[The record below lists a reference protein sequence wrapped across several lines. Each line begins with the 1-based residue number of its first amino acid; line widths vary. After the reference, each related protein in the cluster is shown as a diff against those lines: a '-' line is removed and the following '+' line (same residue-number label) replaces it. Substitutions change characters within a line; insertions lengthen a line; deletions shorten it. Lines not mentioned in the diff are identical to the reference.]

1 MKINDNNL
9 RNVSVT
15 DMDSNYTVDRNSS
28 KNKVGKGIVRTLM
41 GALTFVVTGVGIVH
55 FTGCKNDTKDVS
67 NEIDVTPE
75 AIGYSSNVV
84 NTPVSTPTPT
94 PTQTP
99 SIESKKE
106 KLFNMLSL
114 IEEKEGTL
122 GKEDESVLSLE
133 KDMLALAKELEE
145 YLDDYEKARVLVVLD
160 DNYAR
165 GMNQVEGLSLSEE
178 EGLVSL
184 TYLNGIKANIT
195 EANTE
200 DVTLDFILD
209 FETYWNKLNYD
220 AKKYLQSNI
229 EVKHENYAKYGD
241 LVSDYVLNSKDA
253 MVLKS
258 MIGKRLEVNNYVH
271 DGKYEEAYNLAVK
284 LIEEDVKMYVC
295 NCDMSVG
302 NDKVNVSTLSPWAQ
316 YLVSYIAYA
325 DTSYVRDDTL
335 ITTINGCEIT
345 NGSHKEKAYHYDADY
360 AFVQQDSARNNI
372 NWYLE
377 ANSINAT
384 MAFVYENKILCK

>member
-9 RNVSVT
+9 RNVNVT
-15 DMDSNYTVDRNSS
+15 DMDSNYTIDRNSS

-55 FTGCKNDTKDVS
+55 FTGCKKDTKDVS
-67 NEIDVTPE
+67 NEVDVTPE
-75 AIGYSSNVV
+75 ALGYSSNVV
-84 NTPVSTPTPT
+84 NTPVSTPV

-133 KDMLALAKELEE
+133 KDMLVLAKELEE

-178 EGLVSL
+178 EGLVALS
-184 TYLNGIKANIT
+184 YLNGIKANIT

-220 AKKYLQSNI
+220 AKKYLQSNR
-229 EVKHENYAKYGD
+229 EVKYENYAKYGD

-384 MAFVYENKILCK
+384 MAFVYENKKLCK